1 MAEVGDPWLSW
12 VLFPFKVLPA
22 LAAQS
27 DDAPPNPSP
36 DPSALPRQEHTRPLT
51 AGTGPKTTLLLQ
63 RIALASLS

>member
-36 DPSALPRQEHTRPLT
+36 DPPAPHRQELIRPLT